1 MHNSGMDIH
10 NIDLMPIFE
19 RFIKVRENLPI
30 LNILGNIVNVK
41 REVVS
46 AITFLFNDKLYDQ
59 IERIIDRSSKVATT
73 ATESL
78 VKKDFVLD
86 NDDIVMYYRKGSR
99 TLYFERWFLS
109 SFKTSWQS
117 FITAHTTWRDISLL
131 VLLWTTW

>member
-86 NDDIVMYYRKGSR
+86 NDDIVMYYRKGS
-99 TLYFERWFLS
+99 LNIHFECCFSRSL
-109 SFKTSWQS
+109 KT
-117 FITAHTTWRDISLL
+117 I
-131 VLLWTTW
+131 